1 MASNMKPV
9 TGTVHEKN
17 GSWHAVLNVTD
28 FETGKR
34 KTKWKKIGKATKKR
48 GDGGLTKKQAE
59 SFLPKIVVEEEKSQE
74 EKHKEYSA
82 LLLKE
87 GWSIKHI
94 QHWLRH
100 SDAQT
105 TAKFYLHTDEEEL
118 LRVGAGVED
127 MYNKFTTKKEITK

>member
-1 MASNMKPV
+1 MNILFYTILFVIGMLI
-9 TGTVHEKN
+9 
-17 GSWHAVLNVTD
+17 GSFWADQAIKLPKSLD
-28 FETGKR
+28 M
-34 KTKWKKIGKATKKR
+34 KKIRFHDVRHTTAT
-48 GDGGLTKKQAE
+48 
-59 SFLPKIVVEEEKSQE
+59 
-74 EKHKEYSA
+74 

-118 LRVGAGVED
+118 ARVGEGVAD
-127 MYNKFTTKKEITK
+127 MYNKFTTKKETTK